1 MDNICHTLVGVAA
14 ARAGLATK
22 TSLATA
28 TLAIASNLPDIDVL
42 AFTTGIPAVALRR
55 GWTHGVLAQAVL
67 PIAFAGVMWM
77 VARRSRL
84 RHSRPRIPHP
94 AFRIPHPASR
104 ISAGSSFFP
113 TSGSSVTCSW
123 TT

>member
-77 VARRSRL
+77 VARGSTARDPGSGLGARNGGIGA
-84 RHSRPRIPHP
+84 P
-94 AFRIPHPASR
+94 
-104 ISAGSSFFP
+104 SATFFGCWRFP
-113 TSGSSVTCSW
+113 TLVSSVTCSW

>member
-77 VARRSRL
+77 VARST
-84 RHSRPRIPHP
+84 HSAPRIPHP
-94 AFRIPHPASR
+94 APGSRIPHPASR
-104 ISAGSSFFP
+104 TSAGSSFFP
-113 TSGSSVTCSW
+113 TWGSSVTCSW